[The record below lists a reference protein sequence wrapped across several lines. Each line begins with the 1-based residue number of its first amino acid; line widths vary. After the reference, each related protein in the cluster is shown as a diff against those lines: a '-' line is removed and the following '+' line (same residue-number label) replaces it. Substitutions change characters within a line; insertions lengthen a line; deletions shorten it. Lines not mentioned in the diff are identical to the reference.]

1 MSQAST
7 SPAPARVGEPV
18 RLDEDIRRAVW
29 RAVGATERETD
40 ELIAYA
46 ASPLH
51 STTPPA
57 HHYPLPDAACVA
69 AWERYAAAAPTVG
82 ADAVLRR
89 VFVQLHFSVR
99 PGASAGPTYTA
110 ATRRG
115 VLPDDDAPGLMFARP
130 DALQI
135 FLHPTPAGRVP
146 VVLAEDRRDFEALV
160 QAITRRNEPDPVPVS
175 MGACMVS
182 GYNNWDRVAEHR
194 RAFAA
199 EHPEDRSGEA
209 WAAAFQDLVP
219 RTDLYQDRFMLLSS
233 GPYSSVPAAAIPLP
247 EAGWR
252 AASIQLRLEHEC
264 THYFTRQALGTMRKS
279 LLDELVADYMGMVEA
294 LGRFDARLFLHFMG
308 LEAYPRY
315 REGGRLQNYRGS
327 PPLSPGA
334 FAVLPSIARRA
345 AESLEACE
353 SRCGGGRLG
362 MADKARMI
370 IALLTIGL
378 EGLASGNAPALL
390 AASLPP
396 AATTDAI
403 APTGT
408 AS

>member
-1 MSQAST
+1 MSQVST
-7 SPAPARVGEPV
+7 SPAPARVGEPA
-18 RLDEDIRRAVW
+18 RLDEDRRRAVW
-29 RAVGATERETD
+29 RAAGATERETD

-51 STTPPA
+51 STPPPE

-69 AWERYAAAAPTVG
+69 AWKRYAADAPAVG

-89 VFVQLHFSVR
+89 AFVQLHFPVWA
-99 PGASAGPTYTA
+99 GASADPTYLA

-115 VLPDDDAPGLMFARP
+115 VLPDNGTPGLVFARP

-135 FLHPTPAGRVP
+135 FLHPTPAGQVP
-146 VVLAEDRRDFEALV
+146 VILAEDRRDFEALV
-160 QAITRRNEPDPVPVS
+160 QAITRRNEPDRIPMS

-194 RAFAA
+194 RAFAF
-199 EHPEDRSGEA
+199 E
-209 WAAAFQDLVP
+209 DLVA

-247 EAGWR
+247 EDGWR
-252 AASIQLRLEHEC
+252 TASIQLRLEHEC

-294 LGRFDARLFLHFMG
+294 LGRFDARVFLHFMG
-308 LEAYPRY
+308 LEDYPRY

-327 PPLSPGA
+327 PPLSLGA

-345 AESLEACE
+345 AESLEACD
-353 SRCGGGRLG
+353 SRWRGGRLG

-378 EGLASGNAPALL
+378 EGLASENAPALL
-390 AASLPP
+390 AASLSP
-396 AATTDAI
+396 AATTDTI

>member
-1 MSQAST
+1 MSHGST
-7 SPAPARVGEPV
+7 SPAPARVAEPA
-18 RLDEDIRRAVW
+18 RLDEDRRRAVW
-29 RAVGATERETD
+29 RAAGATERETD

-51 STTPPA
+51 ATPPPA
-57 HHYPLPDAACVA
+57 HHYPLPDDD
-69 AWERYAAAAPTVG
+69 T
-82 ADAVLRR
+82 
-89 VFVQLHFSVR
+89 
-99 PGASAGPTYTA
+99 AGL
-110 ATRRG
+110 
-115 VLPDDDAPGLMFARP
+115 VFARP

-146 VVLAEDRRDFEALV
+146 VIVAEDRRDFEALV
-160 QAITRRNEPDPVPVS
+160 QAITRRNEPDPIPAS

-194 RAFAA
+194 RVLAF
-199 EHPEDRSGEA
+199 ED
-209 WAAAFQDLVP
+209 LLP
-219 RTDLYQDRFMLLSS
+219 RTELYQDRFMLLSS

-252 AASIQLRLEHEC
+252 TASIQLRLEHEC

-279 LLDELVADYMGMVEA
+279 LLDELIADYMGMVEA

-353 SRCGGGRLG
+353 SWCRSGRLG

-378 EGLASGNAPALL
+378 EGLASEDAPALL
-390 AASLPP
+390 AARLS
-396 AATTDAI
+396 ADAR
-403 APTGT
+403 
-408 AS
+408 

>member
-1 MSQAST
+1 MSRGSP
-7 SPAPARVGEPV
+7 SPAPARVGEPA
-18 RLDEDIRRAVW
+18 RLDEDRRRAVW
-29 RAVGATERETD
+29 RAAGATERETD

-51 STTPPA
+51 STPPPA
-57 HHYPLPDAACVA
+57 RHYPLPDAACVA
-69 AWERYAAAAPTVG
+69 AWERYAAAARAVG

-89 VFVQLHFSVR
+89 VFVQLRFPVR
-99 PGASAGPTYTA
+99 PGASADPTYLA

-115 VLPDDDAPGLMFARP
+115 VVPDDDPRGLVFARP
-130 DALQI
+130 DALQL

-146 VVLAEDRRDFEALV
+146 AILAEDRRDFEALV
-160 QAITRRNEPDPVPVS
+160 QAITRRNEPDPIPVS

-194 RAFAA
+194 RAFAT
-199 EHPEDRSGEA
+199 EHPEDRTGEA

-219 RTDLYQDRFMLLSS
+219 QPDLYQDRFMLLSS

-252 AASIQLRLEHEC
+252 TASIQLRLEHEC

-294 LGRFDARLFLHFMG
+294 LGRFDARVFLHFMG

-345 AESLEACE
+345 AESLEARE
-353 SRCGGGRLG
+353 SQCRPGRLG

-370 IALLTIGL
+370 IALLTTGL
-378 EGLASGNAPALL
+378 EGLASEDAPALL
-390 AASLPP
+390 AASLSP
-396 AATTDAI
+396 AAADTI
-403 APTGT
+403 AAT